1 MMPLIELILSWDES
15 VMTGKRFRSIVVTIS
30 VSFPQKIGMRLDLFP
45 PLLKFLVPRKQAMNL
60 AKHAP

>member
-1 MMPLIELILSWDES
+1 MMSLIDLILSWDES

-30 VSFPQKIGMRLDLFP
+30 VSFRQRCWDEVRYVPL
-45 PLLKFLVPRKQAMNL
+45 LLKFLVLRKQAMNL